1 MRPQTK
7 LEQPSIIGGGWFAVE
22 HDTEMPEAWV
32 AIPNEV
38 ERRAQMPP
46 GIRAGGYDY
55 GFLPAMGRLL
65 SVHEEIGPA
74 FSNLFRAVMF
84 GPGLLSRQEREMV
97 AAVAASAQ
105 DCRY

>member
-1 MRPQTK
+1 M
-7 LEQPSIIGGGWFAVE
+7 E
-22 HDTEMPEAWV
+22 HNSDTPEAWV
-32 AIPNEV
+32 AIPDEAG
-38 ERRAQMPP
+38 RRAQMPP
-46 GIRAGGYDY
+46 GARAGGYDY

-65 SVHEEIGPA
+65 AVHEEIGPA